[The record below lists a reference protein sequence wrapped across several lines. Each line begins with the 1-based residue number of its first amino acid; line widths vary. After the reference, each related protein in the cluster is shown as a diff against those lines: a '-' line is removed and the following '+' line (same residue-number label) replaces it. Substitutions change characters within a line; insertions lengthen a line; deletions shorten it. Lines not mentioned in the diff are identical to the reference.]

1 MIKWCFLLSLLL
13 TFSTGVF
20 AQRSSGVE
28 QIQAYALNVG
38 NHTEFFDGVQS
49 DANGN
54 SRKIDF
60 APTIGGAIV
69 LPISESLTFNP
80 EINWVVPHSSDTK
93 IIKNLFMFRA
103 DLGYKPVDWLRLRLG
118 TSLMWLNQHG
128 GGGSTEV
135 SNGNSTSTFYY
146 PDENRSS
153 LNNTL
158 DLGVEWLLDSWA
170 LRLQT
175 YVYSAFKEERRQV
188 SYTIFVSYYWDQT
201 K

>member
-1 MIKWCFLLSLLL
+1 MIIRSFFVSLIL
-13 TFSTGVF
+13 FISTC
-20 AQRSSGVE
+20 AWARQTSGIE

-38 NHTEFFDGVQS
+38 NHTEFFDGVQN
-49 DANGN
+49 DANGGT
-54 SRKIDF
+54 RKIDF
-60 APTIGGAIV
+60 APTIGGSIV
-69 LPISESLTFNP
+69 LPISESLTFHP
-80 EINWVVPHSSDTK
+80 EINWVLPHSSDTK

-103 DLGYKPVDWLRLRLG
+103 DLGYTLVDWFRLRLG

-128 GGGSTEV
+128 SGGSTEV
-135 SNGNSTSTFYY
+135 SNGNTSSTFYY

-158 DLGVEWLLDSWA
+158 DLGAEFLIDQWA

-175 YVYSAFKEERRQV
+175 YVYSAFKEERRQI
-188 SYTIFVSYYWDQT
+188 SYTVFVSYYWDQT